1 MTNITKTIENK
12 KMECNNEF
20 KETAIKGVLDAMKFI
35 KTVDTP
41 EAKEVL
47 ETLRKSVDAIINIK
61 F

>member
-12 KMECNNEF
+12 KLECNTEF
-20 KETAIKGVLDAMKFI
+20 KETALKGVLDAMKFI
-35 KTVDTP
+35 KTLDTP

-47 ETLRKSVDAIINIK
+47 ETLRNSVDAIMNIK